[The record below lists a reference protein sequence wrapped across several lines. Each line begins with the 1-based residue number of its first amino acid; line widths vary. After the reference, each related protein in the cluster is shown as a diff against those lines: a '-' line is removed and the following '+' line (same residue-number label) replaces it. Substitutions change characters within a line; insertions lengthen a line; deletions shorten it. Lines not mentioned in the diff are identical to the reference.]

1 MKHKLVFLTALTA
14 FAVSTSWSGG
24 YALAAGSGFDAS
36 MPRARQIQI
45 AMSAA
50 PHDVSSRATIYVLGP
65 HGFEIARTGTNGVS
79 CLIDRNFKGTMPM
92 SIEPKCFDVEGSRVF
107 LPISLRIEELRAKG
121 MSEGVINADIARGYK
136 DGRFHAPSKPG
147 LIYMLSNVNVIPM
160 DSKNSR
166 FAHVPGHLMFYAP
179 YLRLGDLGYLP
190 SSKKMVPYLVD
201 PGTPYAM
208 MIVVPK

>member
-1 MKHKLVFLTALTA
+1 MKSRLVFLTALIA
-14 FAVSTSWSGG
+14 FAMTASCTRDN
-24 YALAAGSGFDAS
+24 AFAAGSGFDAS
-36 MPRARQIQI
+36 MPRARQIEI

-50 PHDVSSRATIYVLGP
+50 PLDVSSRATIYVLGP
-65 HGFEIARTGTNGVS
+65 HGFEKARTGTNGVS
-79 CLIDRNFKGTMPM
+79 CLIDRSFKGTMSM
-92 SIEPKCFDVEGSRVF
+92 SIEPKCFDVEGTRAF

-121 MSEGVINADIARGYK
+121 MTEAAINADIVRGYK

-147 LIYMLSNVNVIPM
+147 LIYMLSKVNVVPM
-160 DSKNSR
+160 DPKNTR

-179 YLRLGDLGYLP
+179 YLTVRDLGYLP
-190 SSKKMVPYLVD
+190 SSHKMVPYLVD